1 MPFGNNL
8 IFLVAPRS
16 GCKTI
21 VLRLFVCVSVRDDFK
36 VA

>member
-1 MPFGNNL
+1 MPFGNN
-8 IFLVAPRS
+8 FD
-16 GCKTI
+16 CKTI